1 MNTVALILLLFFT
14 VLTAGGAE
22 RRALVVGIGEYQ
34 SAEWSNIHGDSD
46 VPLIVRFLSERGFT
60 DIGTLVNEE
69 ATKKGIIAS
78 FRAMETKCRPGDI
91 VYVHFSGHGQQITD
105 LDGDE
110 DDGFDEAWIPYD
122 AGMSYSETYKGEN
135 HLTDDEIGY
144 WLERICRRIG
154 SSGKLLVVADACH
167 SGDSTRG
174 DVAGVCLRGTDK
186 DFIIPQE
193 RKPERIAKKTEKWL
207 MLTACRDY
215 QVNCELRLDNG
226 TYCGM
231 LTYALSTLD
240 RKGLS
245 AANGDILRRIQNFV
259 DDHRTHLPQNPTIS
273 GNPRIRISHFFSRR

>member
-1 MNTVALILLLFFT
+1 MKPVALIVFLMLA

-22 RRALVVGIGEYQ
+22 RRALVVGIGQYQ
-34 SAEWSNIHGDSD
+34 CSEWRNIHGDCD
-46 VPLIVRFLSERGFT
+46 VPLVVRFLSDRGFT

-78 FRAMETKCRPGDI
+78 FRALENKCRPGDI

-105 LDGDE
+105 VNGDE

-122 AGMSYSETYKGEN
+122 ADMSYSETYKGEN
-135 HLTDDEIGY
+135 HLTDDEIGE

-154 SSGKLLVVADACH
+154 SSGKLLVVADACP

-174 DVAGVCLRGTDK
+174 DGDSVCVRGTDK
-186 DFIIPQE
+186 DFIIPLVK
-193 RKPERIAKKTEKWL
+193 KPVRIAKKTEKWL

-226 TYCGM
+226 AYCGM
-231 LTYALSTLD
+231 LTYALATLD
-240 RKGLS
+240 RKSLG
-245 AANGDILRRIQNFV
+245 AANRDILRQIQNFV
-259 DDHRTHLPQNPTIS
+259 DGHRTHLPQNPTIS